1 MCIYYTYIF
10 LKVKYSPNKRFLYTL
25 KTLIYVKYNQ
35 NIKKIKMIWYNIIR
49 KDLMRMKYN
58 IRGDKL
64 EITDAIN
71 NYVESKLDR
80 LNKYFKED
88 DILANVLLR
97 VRGNSQIIEVTI
109 PTDKFILRS
118 EEEDKDLYAA
128 IDLVTDKL
136 ERQIRKNKTRLN
148 KQNTENKYKEFNFD
162 YEVESDETEED
173 EVIVKRKNIEM
184 KPMDEEEAILQMN
197 LLGHEFFVY
206 KDMHTDKVCVLYKRK
221 DGNYGII
228 ETNE

>member
-1 MCIYYTYIF
+1 
-10 LKVKYSPNKRFLYTL
+10 
-25 KTLIYVKYNQ
+25 
-35 NIKKIKMIWYNIIR
+35 
-49 KDLMRMKYN
+49 MKYN

-64 EITDAIN
+64 EVTEAIGS
-71 NYVESKLDR
+71 YVETKLDR
-80 LNKYFKED
+80 LNKYFKD
-88 DILANVLLR
+88 DNILANVLLK

-148 KQNTENKYKEFNFD
+148 KQNTDYKYKEFNFD
-162 YEVESDETEED
+162 YELDESEDSSED
-173 EVIVKRKNIEM
+173 ELIVKRKKLEM
-184 KPMDEEEAILQMN
+184 KPMDEEEAILEMN

-206 KDMHTDKVCVLYKRK
+206 KDMHTNNINVLYKRK
-221 DGNYGII
+221 DGNYGLI
-228 ETNE
+228 ETE

>member
-1 MCIYYTYIF
+1 
-10 LKVKYSPNKRFLYTL
+10 
-25 KTLIYVKYNQ
+25 
-35 NIKKIKMIWYNIIR
+35 
-49 KDLMRMKYN
+49 MKYN

-64 EITDAIN
+64 VVTDAIN

-88 DILANVLLR
+88 DILANVLLK

-118 EEEDKDLYAA
+118 EEEDKNLYAA

-148 KQNTENKYKEFNFD
+148 KQNTDNKYKEFNFD
-162 YEVESDETEED
+162 YEITTEE
-173 EVIVKRKNIEM
+173 ETNEEEQIVKRKNIEM
-184 KPMDEEEAILQMN
+184 KPMDEEEAILEMN

-206 KDMHTDKVCVLYKRK
+206 KDMHTNNICVLYRRK
-221 DGNYGII
+221 DGNYGLI
-228 ETNE
+228 ETN

>member
-1 MCIYYTYIF
+1 
-10 LKVKYSPNKRFLYTL
+10 
-25 KTLIYVKYNQ
+25 
-35 NIKKIKMIWYNIIR
+35 
-49 KDLMRMKYN
+49 MKYN

-64 EITDAIN
+64 VVTEAIN

-97 VRGNSQIIEVTI
+97 VRGNDQIIEVTI

-118 EEEDKDLYAA
+118 EEEANDLYAA

-148 KQNTENKYKEFNFD
+148 KQNVDNKYKDFNFD
-162 YEVESDETEED
+162 YTLTPEEED
-173 EVIVKRKNIEM
+173 LEEEIIVKRKSIEM
-184 KPMDEEEAILQMN
+184 KPMDEEEAILEMN

-221 DGNYGII
+221 DGNYGLI
-228 ETNE
+228 ETA

>member
-1 MCIYYTYIF
+1 
-10 LKVKYSPNKRFLYTL
+10 
-25 KTLIYVKYNQ
+25 
-35 NIKKIKMIWYNIIR
+35 
-49 KDLMRMKYN
+49 MKYN

-64 EITDAIN
+64 VVTDAIN
-71 NYVESKLDR
+71 SYVESKLDR
-80 LNKYFKED
+80 LTKYFKED
-88 DILANVLLR
+88 DILANVLLK

-148 KQNTENKYKEFNFD
+148 RQNYDNKYKDFNFD
-162 YEVESDETEED
+162 YEVDLEED
-173 EVIVKRKNIEM
+173 TTENEIIVKRKNIEM
-184 KPMDEEEAILQMN
+184 KPMDEEEAILEMN

-206 KDMHTDKVCVLYKRK
+206 KDMHTNNICVLYKRK
-221 DGNYGII
+221 DGNYGLI
-228 ETNE
+228 ETK

>member
-1 MCIYYTYIF
+1 
-10 LKVKYSPNKRFLYTL
+10 
-25 KTLIYVKYNQ
+25 
-35 NIKKIKMIWYNIIR
+35 
-49 KDLMRMKYN
+49 MKYN

-64 EITDAIN
+64 VVTEAIN

-97 VRGNSQIIEVTI
+97 VRGNDQIIEVTI

-118 EEEDKDLYAA
+118 EEEANDLYAA

-148 KQNTENKYKEFNFD
+148 KQNVDNKYKDFNFD
-162 YEVESDETEED
+162 YTLTPEEED
-173 EVIVKRKNIEM
+173 LEEEIIIKRKSIEM
-184 KPMDEEEAILQMN
+184 KPMDEEEAILEMN

-221 DGNYGII
+221 DGNYGLI
-228 ETNE
+228 ETA